1 MSDFPF
7 RQSFADIPKTYTPSS
22 PTVREWY
29 RDWRDRL
36 HQLEWSEEEMRSNYG
51 GLNADG

>member
-1 MSDFPF
+1 MDNSPI
-7 RQSFADIPKTYTPSS
+7 RQSSSDIPKTYNPSS

-36 HQLEWSEEEMRSNYG
+36 HQLEWSEEETRGYG